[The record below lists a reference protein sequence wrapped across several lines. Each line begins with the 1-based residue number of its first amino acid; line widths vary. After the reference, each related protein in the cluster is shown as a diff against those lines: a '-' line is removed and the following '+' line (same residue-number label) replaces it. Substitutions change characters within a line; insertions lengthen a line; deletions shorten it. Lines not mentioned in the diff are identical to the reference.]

1 MKTALYLLVAI
12 ILAGILLLLSS
23 YNTSQVEL
31 NYLLAVK
38 SMPLAVALAL
48 FLFFGVAVSS
58 IAWAIY
64 TFKLKYQLQKR
75 NWKINKLNREIEM
88 LRLQIKDQ

>member
-12 ILAGILLLLSS
+12 VLAGVLLLLSS
-23 YNTSQVEL
+23 YNTSQIEL

-48 FLFFGVAVSS
+48 FLFVGVMLSS
-58 IAWAIY
+58 IVWAIY
-64 TFKLKYQLQKR
+64 AFKLRYQLQKR